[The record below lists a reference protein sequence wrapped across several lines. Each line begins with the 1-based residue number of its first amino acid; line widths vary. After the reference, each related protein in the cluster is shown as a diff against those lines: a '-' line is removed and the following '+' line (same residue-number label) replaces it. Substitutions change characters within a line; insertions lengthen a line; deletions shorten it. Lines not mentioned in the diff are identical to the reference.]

1 MKTKIIITLFLFI
14 SIVSFAQL
22 SNFDYSKS
30 KILSIKIQGVDN
42 IEKARYIDKQLLNS
56 DEIIF
61 VTTSSNDFITTVIA
75 NQDFSFE
82 KLNKLILSQNH
93 TCLLSSI
100 SEFDNLAFEQL
111 YSSVNFSKETNTKYG
126 ILKKYY
132 TNNKTKDELNF
143 SKYQEIIG
151 LRK

>member
-30 KILSIKIQGVDN
+30 KILSIKIQGIDN

-93 TCLLSSI
+93 TCLLFSI
-100 SEFDNLAFEQL
+100 SEFDNLVFEQL
-111 YSSVNFSKETNTKYG
+111 YSSVNFSKETITKYG

-151 LRK
+151 LKK

>member
-30 KILSIKIQGVDN
+30 KILSIKIQGIDN

-100 SEFDNLAFEQL
+100 SEFDNLVFEQL
-111 YSSVNFSKETNTKYG
+111 YSSVNFSKETITKYG

-151 LRK
+151 LKK